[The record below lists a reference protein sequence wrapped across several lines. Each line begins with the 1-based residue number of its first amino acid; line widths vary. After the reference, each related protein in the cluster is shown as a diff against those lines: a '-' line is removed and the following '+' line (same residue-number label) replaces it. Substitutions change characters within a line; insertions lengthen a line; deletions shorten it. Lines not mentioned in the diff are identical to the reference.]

1 METKIFSRNELDS
14 AAQIIKN
21 GGLVAMP
28 TETVYGLGADA
39 FNEKAVKKI
48 YKAKGRESDNPLIVH
63 VAGFGDWRELV
74 KNIPEDAKKLAEKY
88 WPGPLT
94 IILPKSKK
102 VPSVV
107 SGGLDTVAVRM
118 PRNEIALYFI
128 QKCGCPIAAPSAN
141 ISGSPSPTKFNHVF
155 KDMNGKI
162 DAIID
167 GGDCRIGVES
177 TVIAFAGEKPEILRP
192 GGITKEQIE
201 DVIGNVNIHNA
212 VLHNLKQGETA
223 SSPGMKYKHYAP
235 NAEIIILDGNDRQFA
250 EYIEENAMPDSVALC
265 FNEQENLISVPTITI
280 GSRENSEMQASLLFD
295 ALRKIDESGAKTA
308 FAPMPKAMGIGL
320 AVVNRLLRAAA
331 FRVIDLNEWETRRD
345 EQRELKAKKL
355 PNFREEQQEKP
366 IKRKKDIEE
375 VNFDFHFA
383 EDDKEYEIPEEKS
396 YIRKIP
402 GIHVIGITGK
412 TGSGKSSVA
421 KSMIQQNPSALL
433 IDADEICHRILEKD
447 EVAVS
452 LVYEF
457 GKDILSNR
465 SVNRRKLARLVF
477 SDKSK
482 LDKLNKITH
491 PLIAE
496 DIIHTIE
503 KAAADGVKTVI
514 LDAPTLIESGLNGI
528 CDEVIFVKADKQIR
542 TTRIIA
548 RDELSVEEA
557 RQRMNFEHSDDYYI
571 EFASKIINNN

>member
-14 AAQIIKN
+14 AAQIIKK
-21 GGLVAMP
+21 GGIVAMP
-28 TETVYGLGADA
+28 TETVYGLGADV

-48 YKAKGRESDNPLIVH
+48 FKAKGRESDNPLIVH
-63 VAGFGDWRELV
+63 VAGFGDWRALV
-74 KNIPEDAKKLAEKY
+74 KSIPDDAKKLAEKY

-94 IILPKSKK
+94 IILPKSNE

-118 PRNEIALYFI
+118 PRNKIALYFI

-177 TVIAFAGEKPEILRP
+177 TVITFAGGKPEILRP

-201 DVIGNVNIHNA
+201 SVIGDVSIHSA
-212 VLHNLKQGETA
+212 VLHDLKKGETA

-235 NAEIIILDGNDRQFA
+235 NAEIFILDGNDRQFA

-265 FNEQENLISVPTITI
+265 FNEQEKLISVPAITI
-280 GSRENSEMQASLLFD
+280 GSRENSEMQANLLFD

-308 FAPMPKAMGIGL
+308 FAPMPKTTGIGL

-331 FRVIDLNEWETRRD
+331 FRIIDLNKWETERD
-345 EQRELKAKKL
+345 EQRELKTRTL
-355 PNFREEQQEKP
+355 PNFHKERQKKP
-366 IKRKKDIEE
+366 SGNKKDIEE
-375 VNFDFHFA
+375 IKFDFHFI
-383 EDDKEYEIPEEKS
+383 EDEKKSEVPEEKG

-402 GIHVIGITGK
+402 GIKIIGITGK

-421 KSMIQQNPSALL
+421 KSMIKQNPSALL
-433 IDADEICHRILEKD
+433 IDADEVCHRILEKD
-447 EVAVS
+447 EVAVA
-452 LVYEF
+452 LAYEF
-457 GKDILSNR
+457 GKDVISNR
-465 SVNRRKLARLVF
+465 KVNRRKLAQLVF
-477 SDKSK
+477 TDKSK
-482 LDKLNKITH
+482 LDKLNKVTH

-496 DIIHTIE
+496 DIINTIE

-514 LDAPTLIESGLNGI
+514 LDAPTLIESGLNEI
-528 CDEVIFVKADKQIR
+528 CDEVIFVKADKQVR

-548 RDELSVEEA
+548 RDDLSVEEA

-571 EFASKIINNN
+571 EFASKIIDND